1 MAAVTFYRQ
10 QEWMNRRFP
19 YRIFIDNKNVFDLYP
34 GEQKTITLDQSA
46 SVKAKLMWGG
56 SSQLLIQGHQQKIME
71 RGNRLMNI
79 ILPMGAFA
87 TLVSVSVLNLL
98 FVSAT
103 FKMLTTGVMV
113 IVMIGAILQVTLW
126 RNRFIDIEPAER

>member
-1 MAAVTFYRQ
+1 
-10 QEWMNRRFP
+10 
-19 YRIFIDNKNVFDLYP
+19 
-34 GEQKTITLDQSA
+34 
-46 SVKAKLMWGG
+46 MWGG
-56 SSQLLIQGHQQKIME
+56 SSQLLIQGHQQEIMV

-126 RNRFIDIEPAER
+126 RNRFIDIEPTER